1 MVEHKLPKLGVAG
14 SSPVSRSIREMARR
28 HFLPRNVGWM
38 TRLCRLGPFEVWAW
52 SWGLGIYGP
61 YEGNIAKR
69 IF

>member
-1 MVEHKLPKLGVAG
+1 
-14 SSPVSRSIREMARR
+14 MARR